1 MANIYARPME
11 HVAYRTVTL
20 QVGIALIACALVYW
34 ALGVEAGKSAFYG
47 GIVGTINGLSLLRKV
62 KQAEK
67 VAETLPAQALAIL
80 LSGAVNRFLVALGLF
95 GAAFGVLHLSAV
107 PALATFAV
115 SQLAYGWGLRESY
128 KDLL

>member
-1 MANIYARPME
+1 ME
-11 HVAYRTVTL
+11 NVAYRTVTL
-20 QVGIALIACALVYW
+20 QVGISLAGAALAYW
-34 ALGVEAGKSAFYG
+34 SLGAWAGKSAFYG
-47 GIVGTINGLSLLRKV
+47 GIVGTINGLSLLRKLN
-62 KQAEK
+62 QAER
-67 VAETLPAQALAIL
+67 ATESLPEQALAIL
-80 LSGAVNRFLVALGLF
+80 LSGAINRFVTVLVLF

>member
-1 MANIYARPME
+1 ME
-11 HVAYRTVTL
+11 NASYRTVTL
-20 QVGIALIACALVYW
+20 QLGIALICGALAYW
-34 ALGVEAGKSAFYG
+34 ALGLEAGKSAFYG
-47 GIVGTINGLSLLRKV
+47 GIVGTINGLSLLKKV

-67 VAETLPAQALAIL
+67 VAETLPAQALAVL
-80 LSGAVNRFLVALGLF
+80 LSGAVNRFIVVLVLF
-95 GAAFGVLHLSAV
+95 GIAFGVLHLSAV

>member
-1 MANIYARPME
+1 ME
-11 HVAYRTVTL
+11 NVAYRTVTL
-20 QVGIALIACALVYW
+20 QVGIALAGAALAY
-34 ALGVEAGKSAFYG
+34 LGSGAEAGKSAFYG

-62 KQAEK
+62 NQAEK
-67 VAETLPAQALAIL
+67 AAETLPAQALAIL
-80 LSGAVNRFLVALGLF
+80 LSGAVNRFVAVVVLF

-107 PALATFAV
+107 PALATFAA